1 MTDLAG
7 GGGRS
12 PIRFAGKT
20 QAALDILFKLDA
32 GAVDAAVAPKL
43 IERRAAP
50 RVKPFSMGERS
61 MTLAIALVLGM
72 AVVAVGWCWNVGATV
87 VGATLINVVLAS
99 LLAVAVIF
107 ASCSARQRLT
117 SRSIIGHETP
127 GGLAHPGLS
136 SGVVYRETERLQLLA
151 MGGLLLLLLGIV
163 ATVLAHL
170 AFGHSDGSD
179 LRDARVVAIDS
190 LLRFDW
196 TAYITRL
203 NRHPAFGHMLI
214 TANFIAPAVIAAT
227 VLVLGLANRRRDLA
241 EFLCTISLAT
251 ASALAL
257 LVLMPTAG
265 AYVHLT
271 PDASLFV
278 NLNPEA
284 GQAMTA
290 MLDAWHGTAQPGV
303 AADTAADIAKVTKGR
318 LVDPLAVHVALA
330 VPGLLATIAVLVVYA
345 VRRLTWI
352 GVPVAALSVLMML
365 STLNEGGQYLSQL
378 LAGGMLATGCILFTK
393 ILRFKR
399 VKKAPVVVA
408 IVDREADLLTW
419 TKTERPR

>member
-1 MTDLAG
+1 MADLAG
-7 GGGRS
+7 GDGHL
-12 PIRFAGKT
+12 PVRFAGKT
-20 QAALDILFKLDA
+20 QAALDMLFRLDGGAA
-32 GAVDAAVAPKL
+32 GAIAAPKP

-72 AVVAVGWCWNVGATV
+72 AAVAVGWSWKVGATPA
-87 VGATLINVVLAS
+87 GATLTHVVLAS

-107 ASCSARQRLT
+107 ASCSARQRLG
-117 SRSIIGHETP
+117 RNEPNEPP
-127 GGLAHPGLS
+127 GGLAHPGVFRR
-136 SGVVYRETERLQLLA
+136 GVVTRETERLQLVA

-179 LRDARVVAIDS
+179 LRDGRFVAFDS

-214 TANFIAPAVIAAT
+214 TANLIAPAVIAAT

-241 EFLCTISLAT
+241 EFLCTLSLAT

-271 PDASLFV
+271 PDASLFAS
-278 NLNPEA
+278 LNPEA
-284 GQAMTA
+284 GQAMSA
-290 MLDAWHGTAQPGV
+290 LLDAWHGAVQPGV
-303 AADTAADIAKVTKGR
+303 DATAAKGR

-330 VPGLLATIAVLVVYA
+330 VPGLLAAIAVLVVYA

-352 GVPVAALSVLMML
+352 GVPVAGLSVLMML

-393 ILRFKR
+393 ALRFKR
-399 VKKAPVVVA
+399 VKKAPVVIAV
-408 IVDREADLLTW
+408 VDREADLLTW
-419 TKTERPR
+419 TKTERVR